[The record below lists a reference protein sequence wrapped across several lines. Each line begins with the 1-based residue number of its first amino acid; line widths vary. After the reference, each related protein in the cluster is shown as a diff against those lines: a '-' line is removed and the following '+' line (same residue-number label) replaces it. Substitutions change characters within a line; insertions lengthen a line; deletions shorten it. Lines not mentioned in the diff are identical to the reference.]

1 MRYLVLL
8 VVLIG
13 CGKSDAQK
21 RREVNLCIVAASDA
35 QHTDP
40 YAVGWCLENRFA
52 WDDPEAV
59 QRVQNQVVVAERQH
73 RAARDSIRKARRRK

>member
-1 MRYLVLL
+1 MRYLVFL

-21 RREVNLCIVAASDA
+21 RREVQLCIVAASDA
-35 QHTDP
+35 THTDP

-59 QRVQNQVVVAERQH
+59 QRVQNQVAVAERQS
-73 RAARDSIRKARRRK
+73 RAAQDSIRKARRRK